1 MNCRVFL
8 QEVWMKVGEQQEREL
23 WAWGHLGGD
32 RWSGVC
38 VSWRPKGVE
47 GGGSVLRVA
56 GEAWGQR
63 GGVVSGVGLVEG
75 SWGEGKG
82 GWSGLKGNRFPD

>member
-63 GGVVSGVGLVEG
+63 GEGLHSFVATVV
-75 SWGEGKG
+75 
-82 GWSGLKGNRFPD
+82 FPGPSMEYIRD